1 MTADMLVS
9 LGMNSVYSLPLVLAW
24 LYAFGVGV
32 WVFRRSAG
40 AGVCLMAAAFL
51 ELSALLFGIGGV
63 LVDRFLLDSLSFEAF
78 NIFVY
83 LRSVVR
89 VLVLLISH
97 TLLLIGIYGWR
108 SVD

>member
-1 MTADMLVS
+1 MTADALVS
-9 LGMNSVYSLPLVLAW
+9 IGMNAVYSLPLILAW
-24 LYAFGVGV
+24 VYALGVGG
-32 WVFRRSAG
+32 WLFRRSPG
-40 AGVCLMAAAFL
+40 AAICLMAAGLL

-63 LVDRFLLDSLSFEAF
+63 VIDGMLLDSLSFEAF

-83 LRSVVR
+83 LRSVLR

-108 SVD
+108 NLE